1 MGPGAPAMPAIP
13 SEPGLPLT
21 KQTNGYNFSL
31 MLDKNGNS
39 FYTHIKT
46 IQLHWKYPLTVNAPR
61 GNSLRLTKNKQIFK
75 IKYKIK

>member
-31 MLDKNGNS
+31 MLDKKRKQ
-39 FYTHIKT
+39 F
-46 IQLHWKYPLTVNAPR
+46 LHKHKDHSAAL
-61 GNSLRLTKNKQIFK
+61 K
-75 IKYKIK
+75 ISSKRKRPQRKLS